1 MAYFGVVLLVFSQA
15 SLFSL
20 TVKKKVD
27 GEWVLQNVAESR
39 GSQED
44 VCPEI
49 PAHVWRHFFQTNRTC
64 FSRQGHGGRLPL
76 IAFPS
81 WYFGSCYVPSPFIM
95 WITVIKGVALFP
107 FHLLWHNYTDVW
119 MGFEVPWREPCFLIC
134 KSVHEN
140 TRTQPKVLFLKSL
153 SSYQH

>member
-49 PAHVWRHFFQTNRTC
+49 PAHVWRQFFPNQSDM
-64 FSRQGHGGRLPL
+64 F
-76 IAFPS
+76 F
-81 WYFGSCYVPSPFIM
+81 
-95 WITVIKGVALFP
+95 
-107 FHLLWHNYTDVW
+107 
-119 MGFEVPWREPCFLIC
+119 
-134 KSVHEN
+134 
-140 TRTQPKVLFLKSL
+140 
-153 SSYQH
+153 